1 MKKILSIV
9 LVIAMVMCGSI
20 IGFAASSFTDI
31 TDESTA
37 NAVEVLRLMGVV
49 EGVGDG
55 TYNPSGTLTRSEFA
69 KLAVVSTH
77 SDADLS
83 KYKNMTI
90 FPDVKASEWFASYIN
105 MASQNLKIIFGC
117 TDGLFHPERTISVGE
132 AVTILL
138 RLIGFSDEEVG
149 GVWPYGQYQKAL
161 DLGMLAGTSI
171 SSATGTM
178 TRADAAKLFV
188 NTISVDAHW
197 NQKVFKLSNETVL
210 ISVDQG
216 SKTLKTKDRLD
227 NPYRML
233 KAISGNT
240 LVGKAG
246 YVVRDANNS
255 DVALSFIPK
264 SVLGYDYPQAVV
276 LKSSDVNTLNALAGR
291 KDYTIYKNGAKVTAD
306 KIKSGDV
313 AIYVASENKIVV
325 CDTTIRVYYDS
336 CEGSLAEPVSI
347 KAGNIAQSFTV
358 LPLAVKTISN
368 YKPGMSITLSLT
380 SDGKIAAA
388 SSSSNGNGVFVVSY
402 DGTANLI
409 CGNNVLDLGI
419 RVDDTKLYGK
429 AIKVS
434 YATKDKLNFTAVTSS
449 EGTLKVAEKKLGSK
463 KIADNVLIFNNG
475 EIATL
480 ADIVSSTISY
490 ARTNAN
496 GEVDL
501 IVAADSAGGK
511 QVVLRGT
518 RNVEYDDEGNLT
530 EDSMHFEGPEGISM
544 GRFAYSDD
552 STGFYTAYYNGTNL
566 NSVIRLNYMGVVK
579 KEDFENNSLVYVNG
593 SAKSIKADVACYNT
607 DLGANH
613 PEDAWTTLEE
623 AFAYGREFTCYGRD
637 GVVYLVSY
645 TY

>member
-31 TDESTA
+31 SDESTA

-105 MASQNLKIIFGC
+105 MESKELKIILGC
-117 TDGLFHPERTISVGE
+117 TDGLFHPERTISAGE

-138 RLIGFSDEEVG
+138 RLIGFTDEEVG
-149 GVWPYGQYQKAL
+149 GVWPYGHFQLAK

-171 SSATGTM
+171 SSAAGTM

-197 NQKVFKLSNETVL
+197 NQKVFHLSNETVL

-233 KAISGNT
+233 KSISGNT

-246 YVVRDANNS
+246 YVVMDSKGN
-255 DVALSFIPK
+255 ALSFIPK
-264 SVLGYDYPQAVV
+264 SVLSYDYPQAVV
-276 LKSSDVNTLNALAGR
+276 FKSSDTATLNALAGN
-291 KDYTIYKNGAKVTAD
+291 KTYTIYKNGAKVTAD

-325 CDTTIRVYYDS
+325 CDTTVYVYYDS
-336 CEGSLAEPVSI
+336 CEGSPAEPVSI
-347 KAGNIAQSFTV
+347 KALGRHEFTV
-358 LPLAVKTISN
+358 LPSAVKTLAN
-368 YKPGMSITLSLT
+368 YKPGTHITLSLT
-380 SDGKIAAA
+380 SDGKVAAA
-388 SSSSNGNGVFVVSY
+388 SADALGETGK
-402 DGTANLI
+402 GTANYFI
-409 CGNNVLDLGI
+409 VIGI
-419 RVDDTKLYGK
+419 ILLQPG
-429 AIKVS
+429 
-434 YATKDKLNFTAVTSS
+434 
-449 EGTLKVAEKKLGSK
+449 
-463 KIADNVLIFNNG
+463 
-475 EIATL
+475 
-480 ADIVSSTISY
+480 
-490 ARTNAN
+490 
-496 GEVDL
+496 
-501 IVAADSAGGK
+501 
-511 QVVLRGT
+511 
-518 RNVEYDDEGNLT
+518 
-530 EDSMHFEGPEGISM
+530 HFFI
-544 GRFAYSDD
+544 
-552 STGFYTAYYNGTNL
+552 
-566 NSVIRLNYMGVVK
+566 
-579 KEDFENNSLVYVNG
+579 
-593 SAKSIKADVACYNT
+593 
-607 DLGANH
+607 
-613 PEDAWTTLEE
+613 
-623 AFAYGREFTCYGRD
+623 
-637 GVVYLVSY
+637 
-645 TY
+645 

>member
-9 LVIAMVMCGSI
+9 LVIAMVMCSFV
-20 IGFAASSFTDI
+20 FAFASYSFIDI

-37 NAVEVLRLMGVV
+37 SAVEVLRLMGVID
-49 EGVGDG
+49 GVGG
-55 TYNPSGTLTRSEFA
+55 GAYNPSGTLTRSEFA

-105 MASQNLKIIFGC
+105 MASKELKIILGC
-117 TDGLFHPERTISVGE
+117 TDGLFHPERTISAGE
-132 AVTILL
+132 AITILL
-138 RLIGFSDEEVG
+138 RLIGFTDEEVG
-149 GVWPYGQYQKAL
+149 GVWPYGHFQLAT

-171 SSATGTM
+171 SSASQTM
-178 TRADAAKLFV
+178 SRADAAKLFV
-188 NTISVDAHW
+188 NTISADAH
-197 NQKVFKLSNETVL
+197 QKNSVFHLSNETYLVS
-210 ISVDQG
+210 INQAA
-216 SKTLKTKDRLD
+216 KTLKTKDGS
-227 NPYRML
+227 YTML
-233 KAISGNT
+233 KSISGNT
-240 LVGKAG
+240 LIGKAG
-246 YVVRDANNS
+246 YVVMDAKGN
-255 DVALSFIPK
+255 ALSFLPK
-264 SVLGYDYPQAVV
+264 SVLGYDYPQAVI
-276 LKSSDVNTLNALAGR
+276 LKSADTAALNALAGNT
-291 KDYTIYKNGAKVTAD
+291 KYTIYKNGAKVTAD

-325 CDTTIRVYYDS
+325 CDTTIRVYYEK
-336 CEGSLAEPVSI
+336 CEGSPAEPVSI
-347 KAGNIAQSFTV
+347 TAGNIAQSLTV
-358 LPLAVKTISN
+358 LPSAVKTISN

-402 DGTANLI
+402 DGIAHLI

-419 RVDDTKLYGK
+419 TVDDTKLCGK
-429 AIKVS
+429 AVKVS
-434 YATKDKLNFTAVTSS
+434 YATKDKINFTVVTSS
-449 EGTLKVAEKKLGSK
+449 EGTLKLSEKKLGSK
-463 KIADNVLIFNNG
+463 KIADNALIFNNG
-475 EIATL
+475 EIAAL
-480 ADIVSSTISY
+480 ADIVNSTISY

-518 RNVEYDDEGNLT
+518 RIAVEYDEDENPT
-530 EDSMHFEGPEGISM
+530 EYSMHYEGPEGISID
-544 GRFAYSDD
+544 RFAYSDD

-579 KEDFENNSLVYVNG
+579 KEDFESNSLVYVNG
-593 SAKSIKADVACYNT
+593 SAKSVKTDVVCYNA
-607 DLGANH
+607 DLGTNN
-613 PEDAWTTLEE
+613 PKDKDVWTTLEE
-623 AFAYGREFTCYGRD
+623 AFAYGRNFTCYGRD